1 MGQDLRQEVL
11 GPVGFGVVK
20 EALGGGD
27 LDDAAAVHERHPLGR
42 RTPSAGD
49 TWGTGKSPWPR
60 HPGTGHRLMTER
72 CQRLSRKIRDHLY
85 RLGLTHSRRGRYNDE
100 CVKAEIWK
108 IGDV

>member
-1 MGQDLRQEVL
+1 VGQDPREEVL
-11 GPVGFGVVK
+11 RSVGFGMVE

-49 TWGTGKSPWPR
+49 TWGTGKSLGR
-60 HPGTGHRLMTER
+60 GPGTSHRLMTER